1 MKKCCVC
8 EELKPLSDFYSC
20 KDSKDGY
27 RYVCKR
33 CDAIRKFYRSNKTSR
48 THRLQIGQLRFLKYV
63 AYYGTEC
70 PICGKRMTNIFCEG
84 DSRAKTAVTID
95 RIVPKAKGG
104 SMAKSNLWLL
114 CRSCNSSKGS
124 KDLHE
129 FLDER
134 GLNLNFRMYDP
145 SLPGDS
151 LTRYWKL
158 LAHQFNNT
166 SKSINDKVAEKFT
179 KNLDVHVPVELLYEL
194 L

>member
-48 THRLQIGQLRFLKYV
+48 THRLQIGQLRFLK
-63 AYYGTEC
+63 
-70 PICGKRMTNIFCEG
+70 
-84 DSRAKTAVTID
+84 
-95 RIVPKAKGG
+95 AKGG

-134 GLNLNFRMYDP
+134 GLNLNSECM
-145 SLPGDS
+145 
-151 LTRYWKL
+151 
-158 LAHQFNNT
+158 
-166 SKSINDKVAEKFT
+166 I
-179 KNLDVHVPVELLYEL
+179 PVYRATH
-194 L
+194 